1 MEGSGLCVTCEIREC
16 RKVIQACRINM
27 PPDWLPATRKS
38 SEYTREL
45 EMRWLRA
52 SDRIMEIH
60 SLILSPETDDDDEL
74 DGRDEAEEPPTAVCA
89 ERPRG
94 RSLFDE

>member
-1 MEGSGLCVTCEIREC
+1 
-16 RKVIQACRINM
+16 
-27 PPDWLPATRKS
+27 
-38 SEYTREL
+38 
-45 EMRWLRA
+45 
-52 SDRIMEIH
+52 MEIH

-74 DGRDEAEEPPTAVCA
+74 DEPDEAEEPPTAVCA